1 MIYVY
6 AYLCIDAGYRHGS
19 VLTADPVHGQFWQFQ
34 EVLSQA

>member
-6 AYLCIDAGYRHGS
+6 AYLCITVGYMHGS
-19 VLTADPVHGQFWQFQ
+19 VLTADPVRRQFWQFQ